1 MRISRRFQ
9 PVLDGLSY
17 RIAPSSLLASPA
29 AALLMSHSIFSAHA
43 VTASGAQSL
52 SHANAPSHQG
62 VTMSADDTDMSDGG
76 TIDTILAGPPPSNGN
91 GTLTG

>member
-1 MRISRRFQ
+1 MRTSRRFQ

-29 AALLMSHSIFSAHA
+29 VSLLMSHAIFSTHA

-52 SHANAPSHQG
+52 SHAASSRSGG
-62 VTMSADDTDMSDGG
+62 VTMSADDTDSSDSG
-76 TIDTILAGPPPSNGN
+76 TIDTILAGPPPSNGD
-91 GTLTG
+91 GTLTS